1 MQQGVS
7 AMGIIGGGGGGGG
20 TPAAVPEPIK
30 PVPLPDPE
38 DLAVRAE
45 RLRQLQRAAG
55 SSGRASTVLRA
66 QEDYSS
72 SKTGVA

>member
-1 MQQGVS
+1 
-7 AMGIIGGGGGGGG
+7 MGMFGGGGG

-38 DLAVRAE
+38 DQAIRAE
-45 RLRQLQRAAG
+45 RLRQLGRAVG
-55 SSGRASTVLRA
+55 SSGRASTTLRA